1 MLIQQDFRGGF
12 TQTIICIYLK
22 QLLFFSAF
30 LFTLSTVQI
39 FSTLSP
45 QQETHK
51 SQLMIAL
58 VRFLPLE
65 TVSYCAEL
73 IMFHKLNLHVEV
85 ERKSRYGDYSPH
97 HGKGNR
103 ITVNHNLSPFEFLLT
118 FIHELSH
125 HTAYVKYG
133 PHHDSHGDEWKK
145 EFQLNMKPFLEAK
158 IFPYD
163 LQAML
168 AKHMRNPKYSQS
180 ADVKLMQVLKK
191 YDVRQQDKL
200 VLNDLAD
207 GEVFKMKNNKI
218 PMRKLHKLRT
228 YILCETLDGK
238 LKYKV
243 HSMAEVMRE
252 T

>member
-1 MLIQQDFRGGF
+1 M
-12 TQTIICIYLK
+12 
-22 QLLFFSAF
+22 
-30 LFTLSTVQI
+30 QI
-39 FSTLSP
+39 FVSLSH
-45 QQETHK
+45 QQEIHK
-51 SQLMIAL
+51 AQLMQAL
-58 VRFLPLE
+58 NKFLPSE

-73 IMFHKLNLHVEV
+73 IMLHKLHLHIVV

-103 ITVNHNLSPFEFLLT
+103 ISVNHNLSPFEFLLT

-158 IFPYD
+158 FFPYD

-191 YDVRQQDKL
+191 YDLRQSDKL
-200 VLNDLAD
+200 VLNDLSE
-207 GEVFKMKNNKI
+207 GEIFRMKNNKI
-218 PMRKLHKLRT
+218 SMRKLNKLRT

-243 HSMAEVMRE
+243 HSMAEVVRIDL
-252 T
+252 